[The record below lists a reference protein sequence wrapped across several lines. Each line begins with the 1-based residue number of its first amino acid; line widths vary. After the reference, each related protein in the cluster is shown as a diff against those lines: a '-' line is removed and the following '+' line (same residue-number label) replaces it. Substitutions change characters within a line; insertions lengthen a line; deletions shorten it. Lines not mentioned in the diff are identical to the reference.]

1 MMVSRCLRA
10 MRVLIG
16 FGLALG
22 AGSASAGAAA
32 TPAPHATPPTGLIKL
47 PNGDY
52 TVPMRELEGSGTHG
66 TVTLRPQGE
75 KTLVSVYVFGN
86 PKHRHTFRLHT
97 GSDCTAT
104 NAGTVA
110 ALPPTFGGQRSQTIV
125 SLPISNLTTKG
136 YVVDANDA
144 TGQRQF
150 AEACAQ
156 LK

>member
-1 MMVSRCLRA
+1 MNISCLIRLGA
-10 MRVLIG
+10 TLV
-16 FGLALG
+16 LALACG
-22 AGSASAGAAA
+22 NAALAA
-32 TPAPHATPPTGLIKL
+32 TPSPQATAPTGLIKL

-52 TVPMRELEGSGTHG
+52 TVPMRELAGSGTSG
-66 TVTLRPQGE
+66 TVTLHPSGA
-75 KTLVSVYVFGN
+75 KTLVTVYVFGSS
-86 PKHRHTFRLHT
+86 KHRHTFRLHT
-97 GSDCTAT
+97 GRDCSDT

-110 ALPPTFGGQRSQTIV
+110 AMQPAFGGERTQTLV
-125 SLPISNLTTKG
+125 SLPISNLTSKG